1 MKKQPGFTLI
11 EIAVVLVI
19 ITGLIGS
26 LLIPVKEYYRQTKIE
41 LTQQRLEEIK
51 EALLNFAVNNGYLPC
66 PAKDISGEEADRIP
80 STTSTDGPICDTY
93 DNSDGY
99 LPWATLGVGEY
110 YDGWGN
116 PFRYRV
122 DGWFSNSN
130 GIFTPPFSTP
140 QLLVG
145 STKEQLEVKD
155 RQDNLL
161 NVHDDPSFNSN
172 IVAIIFSC
180 GKNAQPEQGI
190 ESITKNNYIQDVYV
204 ENQFDDMLIWVPKY
218 VLINRLAAA
227 GKWPPK

>member
-11 EIAVVLVI
+11 EIAVVIVI
-19 ITGLIGS
+19 ITGLIGG

-51 EALLNFAVNNGYLPC
+51 EALLNFAVINGYLPC
-66 PAKDISGEEADRIP
+66 PAKDDISGKEPKRD
-80 STTSTDGPICDTY
+80 TTTDEHICKTY

-110 YDGWGN
+110 YDGWGQ

-130 GIFTPPFSTP
+130 GIFKEDAPSVGRTKY
-140 QLLVG
+140 LLKV
-145 STKEQLEVKD
+145 TD
-155 RQDNLL
+155 RQGNLL
-161 NVHDDPSFNSN
+161 NVPNYTDPDSGINFNSN
-172 IVAIIFSC
+172 IVAIIFSY
-180 GKNAQPEQGI
+180 GKNAQPEQGTDI
-190 ESITKNNYIQDVYV
+190 NNYIQDVYV
-204 ENQFDDMLIWVPKY
+204 ENQFDDILIWVPKY